1 MEEQI
6 LLKVPPTLA
15 RYIHTLLQ
23 TDSIDQQQIDLT
35 FLGTGEKKRN
45 VQLNIANAATA
56 NTEVQQQYLGVLT
69 DLPTHI
75 ETYKTFDGG
84 NYYKAADVS
93 QMIVIPEVQSSAKKS
108 ADGEADSKNANDNV
122 SNVKLPPVTYH
133 SGITPPTQQIYPR
146 RYNRIAKP
154 PRDSVEAVEE
164 RLKNIQTGTYVEK
177 YEIVEEVVEVPLEP
191 GEELPD
197 DELNRPAA
205 PAVAEDGFAR
215 PVAPVTAAASK
226 APATRQPPAAA
237 AANEWEDDADD
248 TASETTNDET
258 MSTGLRS
265 TVSSDAGRTPLQ
277 SNTPAVRMG
286 AQTPTLHED
295 NLNTTSATPRST
307 LRRQA
312 MSTPTLPSPNLFA
325 DPSMASPTMQ
335 YNTDTDNF
343 TRNAALAQSPST
355 MRSIDDFQAMDSSG
369 MDLDAEIGGML
380 QLHAHTGTTNNSNDY
395 FDSPTQQSRQL

>member
-6 LLKVPPTLA
+6 LLKVPPALA

-23 TDSIDQQQIDLT
+23 TDSIEQQQIDLT
-35 FLGTGEKKRN
+35 FLSTGEKKRN
-45 VQLNIANAATA
+45 VQLNIANAT
-56 NTEVQQQYLGVLT
+56 NNNDIQPHYLGVLT
-69 DLPTHI
+69 DLPTTI
-75 ETYKTFDGG
+75 ETFKTFDGG
-84 NYYKAADVS
+84 NYYKAADIS
-93 QMIVIPEVQSSAKKS
+93 QMIVIPDAQSNTKKS
-108 ADGEADSKNANDNV
+108 SDNIADSKNASDV
-122 SNVKLPPVTYH
+122 TATAAVKLPPVTYH

-191 GEELPD
+191 GEEVPD
-197 DELNRPAA
+197 DELNRPT
-205 PAVAEDGFAR
+205 VEDGFAR
-215 PVAPVTAAASK
+215 PMAPVTAAAAK
-226 APATRQPPAAA
+226 QPPPAQRPAA
-237 AANEWEDDADD
+237 AANEWEDEADD
-248 TASETTNDET
+248 TASETTNDEA

-277 SNTPAVRMG
+277 SGTPALRMG
-286 AQTPTLHED
+286 AQTPTLHDD
-295 NLNTTSATPRST
+295 NLTNKSATPRST

-312 MSTPTLPSPNLFA
+312 MSTPTLPSPDLFA
-325 DPSMASPTMQ
+325 DPAMGSPTMAQ
-335 YNTDTDNF
+335 YDTDNSSF

-355 MRSIDDFQAMDSSG
+355 MRSIDDFNPMDSTG

-380 QLHAHTGTTNNSNDY
+380 QLHAHTGNHDSNDY
-395 FDSPTQQSRQL
+395 FDSPTQQSRRM